1 MIFTNKEWQ
10 KLTAIFGPDVFR
22 SHRPLGVHESEAVR
36 ANKAARR
43 PVSPNGEQGPAID
56 PCGVSAVSY
65 LSPLDPPDDDDTHGA
80 PDPACLPDVCECDD
94 GLVRVDTWLGF
105 PVYLDCSCPLARP
118 VRDDSLPFDV

>member
-1 MIFTNKEWQ
+1 MI
-10 KLTAIFGPDVFR
+10 
-22 SHRPLGVHESEAVR
+22 RPLGVPVEPVPAVR
-36 ANKAARR
+36 PSATDSMRREVARTSLR
-43 PVSPNGEQGPAID
+43 LPVRL
-56 PCGVSAVSY
+56 Y